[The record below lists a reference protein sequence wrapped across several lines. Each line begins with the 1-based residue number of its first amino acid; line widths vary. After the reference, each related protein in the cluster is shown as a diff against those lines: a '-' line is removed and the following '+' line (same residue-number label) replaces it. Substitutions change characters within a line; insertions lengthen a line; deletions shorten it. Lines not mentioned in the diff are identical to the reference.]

1 MLNYTLSSFSS
12 IVILFNGGLIVKTS
26 RLKISISEELEF
38 KKIFNATPDC
48 NIILTPNIPYFTIL
62 DVTDTYLKITRS
74 KREDIVGKGVYELFA
89 DNLKEDTQKI
99 KSFQRVIETRCSDNM
114 GIIKHIHKTSNRD
127 LKEWICNAVNYPVL
141 DTDGEVLYI
150 IHRVSDIENEIS
162 VNKKSK
168 SSIINLSLQNGVG
181 EIKRFE
187 GSLHDYEE
195 KFRRL
200 YESGLFYHSGLFGV
214 IYWNMDNKI
223 VDANDKFLEMVGYSR
238 SDLEDGKLDWFNMT
252 PAEYRYTDVNSI
264 KELKA
269 FGANIN
275 PFEKVYIRKDGTR
288 LPIII
293 ACAMLD
299 KTCFNGVAL
308 IMDITKRKE
317 MEKTLKKSEEEYRH
331 LVNHAPTSIYEID
344 LKGPRFK
351 NVNEAL
357 CNLLSYS
364 KRELLAMN
372 PLDILDEESREN
384 FEDKIKKGLNNEIEE
399 DIEYKVIDRY
409 RRVKWVLI
417 NIKPIYKNDVL
428 DGVLIVGHDIT
439 ERTRAENL
447 KQDLLDKEQQL
458 TEKLQDSNEK
468 LKFTTEK
475 LQITNKELII
485 AQNSLKDLVNKLLIS
500 NKELEQFAYIAS
512 HDLQEPLRMVS
523 CFTQLLERRY
533 KSQLDSDADDYIHFI
548 VEGAQRMKNLID
560 DLLAFSRLTTEVK
573 EYEAILM
580 DKILEDVLTNLKASI
595 SETNAKIIYKSL
607 PTIIGD
613 PNQIIQLF
621 QNLIGN
627 AIKFHGNKSPQIVI
641 SKQEFVDYWL
651 FSVSDNGIGIN
662 PKYQEQIFSIFKRL
676 HTREEYEGT
685 GMGLSICKR
694 IVERHGGKIWVD
706 SELGNGSTFNFT
718 ISRIN

>member
-409 RRVKWVLI
+409 GRVKWVLI

>member
-1 MLNYTLSSFSS
+1 M
-12 IVILFNGGLIVKTS
+12 VKNS
-26 RLKISISEELEF
+26 KSEEPEF
-38 KKIFNATPDC
+38 KKIFRATSDY
-48 NIILTPNIPYFTIL
+48 NIVLTPIPYFTIL
-62 DVTDTYLKITRS
+62 DVTDLYLKTTRS
-74 KREDIVGKGVYELFA
+74 KREDIIGKSVYEMFD
-89 DNLKEDTQKI
+89 DNLKDDTQKI
-99 KSFQRVIETRCSDNM
+99 NSFQRVIETRCSDNM
-114 GIIKHIHKTSNRD
+114 GIIKHIHKTNNRD
-127 LKEWICNAVNYPVL
+127 FKEWVCNAVNYPVL
-141 DTDGEVLYI
+141 DTDGKVIYI
-150 IHRVSDIENEIS
+150 IHRVSDIKNEIPT
-162 VNKKSK
+162 KKSK
-168 SSIINLSLQNGVG
+168 SSIINLSLQNGMG
-181 EIKRFE
+181 EINRFE
-187 GSLHDYEE
+187 GALNDYEE

-223 VDANDKFLEMVGYSR
+223 VDANDKFLEMVGYTR
-238 SDLEDGKLDWFNMT
+238 SDLEAGKLDWFKMT
-252 PAEYRYTDVNSI
+252 PAEYRYTDINSI

-275 PFEKVYIRKDGTR
+275 PFEKVYIRKDGTQI
-288 LPIII
+288 PIII

-308 IMDITKRKE
+308 ILDITKRKE
-317 MEKTLKKSEEEYRH
+317 MEKTLKKSEEEYKQ

-344 LKGPRFK
+344 FEGPRFK

-357 CNLLSYS
+357 CNLLGYS

-372 PLDILDEESREN
+372 PLNILDKESREN
-384 FEDKIKKGLNNEIEE
+384 FENRIKKGLNNEIEE
-399 DIEYKVIDRY
+399 DIEYKVIDTY
-409 RRVKWVLI
+409 GHVKWVLI
-417 NIKPIYKNDVL
+417 NIKPIYKNGVL

-439 ERTRAENL
+439 ERTHAENL
-447 KQDLLDKEQQL
+447 KQELLDKEQQL

-468 LKFTTEK
+468 LKSTTEK
-475 LQITNKELII
+475 LQILNNELIV
-485 AQNSLKDLVNKLLIS
+485 AQKSLKNLINKLMIS

-533 KSQLDSDADDYIHFI
+533 KSQLDNDADDYIHFI

-560 DLLAFSRLTTEVK
+560 DLLAFSRLTTEVR
-573 EYEAILM
+573 EYETILM

-595 SETNAKIIYKSL
+595 NDTNAKVIYENL

-613 PNQIIQLF
+613 PVQITQLF

-627 AIKFHGNKSPQIVI
+627 AIKFHGNKSPQIEI

-651 FSVSDNGIGIN
+651 FSVKDNGIGIN
-662 PKYQEQIFSIFKRL
+662 PKYQEQIFKIFKRL

-706 SELGNGSTFNFT
+706 SELGEGSTFNFT
-718 ISRIN
+718 ISRN

>member
-1 MLNYTLSSFSS
+1 
-12 IVILFNGGLIVKTS
+12 
-26 RLKISISEELEF
+26 
-38 KKIFNATPDC
+38 
-48 NIILTPNIPYFTIL
+48 
-62 DVTDTYLKITRS
+62 
-74 KREDIVGKGVYELFA
+74 
-89 DNLKEDTQKI
+89 
-99 KSFQRVIETRCSDNM
+99 
-114 GIIKHIHKTSNRD
+114 
-127 LKEWICNAVNYPVL
+127 
-141 DTDGEVLYI
+141 
-150 IHRVSDIENEIS
+150 
-162 VNKKSK
+162 
-168 SSIINLSLQNGVG
+168 
-181 EIKRFE
+181 
-187 GSLHDYEE
+187 
-195 KFRRL
+195 
-200 YESGLFYHSGLFGV
+200 
-214 IYWNMDNKI
+214 
-223 VDANDKFLEMVGYSR
+223 
-238 SDLEDGKLDWFNMT
+238 
-252 PAEYRYTDVNSI
+252 
-264 KELKA
+264 
-269 FGANIN
+269 
-275 PFEKVYIRKDGTR
+275 
-288 LPIII
+288 
-293 ACAMLD
+293 MLD